1 MNQQELLNQINH
13 QNLLIGNFQ
22 SKVGE
27 IKQFIDQTQ
36 PQLDQIRN
44 NVENEKRISAELR
57 VKSQH
62 TIQDM
67 KSNINKANDM
77 INKMKKWF
85 PTDKTS
91 K

>member
-1 MNQQELLNQINH
+1 MNQQELVNQINH

-22 SKVGE
+22 RKVGE

-44 NVENEKRISAELR
+44 RVEHEKRISAELR
-57 VKSQH
+57 VKSEQ

-67 KSNINKANDM
+67 KSDINKAND
-77 INKMKKWF
+77 ILNKMKKWC
-85 PTDKTS
+85 K
-91 K
+91 